1 MSRRLAGNV
10 IWNWSGMAVTM
21 VTGFIVAPVLVHRLT
36 DSVYGLWILIA
47 SMSGYFGLLDLG
59 VRGSVGRY
67 IAFYRARGEQRQ
79 MNVTLSTAVTILT
92 GVAVLTL
99 LATLLVL
106 LVFFHLFDVP
116 EVYVGAARLAII
128 IIGINLAIT
137 FPVSV
142 FDGVLWGHE
151 RFDLLNA
158 ADIPVSL
165 LRLVLTVWLVQGPND
180 IVTLAWIT
188 LLTTAGNELAKVV
201 MSFRINPG
209 LRLSFRL
216 FERASAVQL
225 YGYGLWQF
233 VLQIARQ
240 IGGQLGPL
248 LIGGIVS
255 VSAVTPYSIAS
266 RLITYLSQFIVA
278 ATGVLTPLATTLHA
292 RSDVEREQQLYVQ
305 GGKWCISLALLAGA
319 AIALLGGALLKLWMG
334 PRFVPAAYPMLLVL
348 TVGEVLPMS
357 QWLTYS
363 ILLGKARHRAVAMAS
378 LAEGLIAALGGVW
391 AARHFGAM
399 GVCVVFAA
407 ASFALR
413 GAFLLMY
420 GSRVLSVPLMRYMA
434 GAVMPAI
441 EAAVLPVGLLVLAM
455 MWHTPTTW
463 VQLAVY
469 ATAFG
474 VAHAGS
480 AVWFLGAGKYLRTKL
495 EALYG
500 RSEQVA
506 LAQTAEDAH
515 V

>member
-1 MSRRLAGNV
+1 MKSRLAGNV

-21 VTGFIVAPVLVHRLT
+21 VTGFIVAPILVHRLT

-67 IAFYRARGEQRQ
+67 IAFYRARGEQHRV
-79 MNVTLSTAVTILT
+79 NVTLSTAVTILT

-116 EVYVGAARLAII
+116 EAFIGAARLAII
-128 IIGINLAIT
+128 IIGVNLAIT

-158 ADIPVSL
+158 ADVPVSL

-209 LRLSFRL
+209 LRLNFWL
-216 FERASAVQL
+216 FERASAIQL

-233 VLQIARQ
+233 ILQIARQ

-248 LIGGIVS
+248 IIGGILS
-255 VSAVTPYSIAS
+255 VAAVTPYSIAS

-278 ATGVLTPLATTLHA
+278 ATGVLTPLATALHA
-292 RSDVEREQQLYVQ
+292 RSEIEREQQLYVQ
-305 GGKWCISLALLAGA
+305 GGKWCTSLALLAGA
-319 AIALLGGALLKLWMG
+319 AVALLGGALLELWMG
-334 PRFVPAAYPMLLVL
+334 ARFVPAAYPMLLVL
-348 TVGEVLPMS
+348 TAGEVLPMS

-363 ILLGKARHRAVAMAS
+363 ILMGKAKHRAVALAS
-378 LAEGLIAALGGVW
+378 LAEVVVAALGGVW
-391 AARHFGAM
+391 AAQHFGAM
-399 GVCVVFAA
+399 GVCIVFAA
-407 ASFALR
+407 AGFALR
-413 GAFLLMY
+413 GAYLLIY
-420 GSRVLSVPLMRYMA
+420 GSHVLGVPLMRYLV
-434 GAVMPAI
+434 GALMPAI
-441 EAAVLPVGLLVLAM
+441 GAAIVPIGALLLAVA
-455 MWHTPTTW
+455 WHKPASW
-463 VQLAVY
+463 VQLAGY
-469 ATAFG
+469 AIAFG
-474 VAHAGS
+474 IIHGGLAI
-480 AVWFLGAGKYLRTKL
+480 WLLGAGKYLTAKL
-495 EALYG
+495 KARAG
-500 RSEQVA
+500 NSDRVA
-506 LAQTAEDAH
+506 LSPITEGMH

>member
-1 MSRRLAGNV
+1 MKGRLAGNV

-21 VTGFIVAPVLVHRLT
+21 VTGFVVAPILVHRLG

-79 MNVTLSTAVTILT
+79 VNVILSTAVAILT
-92 GVAVLTL
+92 GVAVLAL

-116 EVYVGAARLAII
+116 EAHVGAAKVAII

-158 ADIPVSL
+158 ADVPVSL
-165 LRLVLTVWLVQGPND
+165 LRAVLTIWLVQGPND

-188 LLTTAGNELAKVV
+188 LLTTAGNELTKVA

-209 LRLSFRL
+209 LRLNFRL
-216 FERASAVQL
+216 FERASAIQL

-233 VLQIARQ
+233 ILQIARQ
-240 IGGQLGPL
+240 ISGQLGPL
-248 LIGGIVS
+248 VIGGIVS
-255 VSAVTPYSIAS
+255 VPAVTPYSIAS

-278 ATGVLTPLATTLHA
+278 ATGVLTPLATALHA
-292 RSDVEREQQLYVQ
+292 RSEVEREQQLYVQ
-305 GGKWCISLALLAGA
+305 GGKWCTVLALMAGA
-319 AIALLGGALLKLWMG
+319 AIAVLGGSLLELWMG
-334 PRFVPAAYPMLLVL
+334 ARFVPAAYPMLLVL
-348 TVGEVLPMS
+348 TAGEVLPMS

-363 ILLGKARHRAVAMAS
+363 ILMGKARHRAVALAS
-378 LAEGLIAALGGVW
+378 LAEVLVAALGGVW
-391 AARHFGAM
+391 AAQHFGGM
-399 GVCVVFAA
+399 GVCIVFAA
-407 ASFALR
+407 AGFALR
-413 GAFLLMY
+413 GAYLLIY
-420 GSRVLSVPLMRYMA
+420 GSRVLGVPLLRYMA
-434 GAVMPAI
+434 GALAPAI
-441 EAAVLPVGLLVLAM
+441 GAAIAPVGSLLLLVT
-455 MWHTPTTW
+455 WHKPATW
-463 VQLAVY
+463 TQLAAYAIAFGIVY
-469 ATAFG
+469 AGLAL
-474 VAHAGS
+474 
-480 AVWFLGAGKYLRTKL
+480 WLLGAGKYLAAKL
-495 EALYG
+495 RARVG
-500 RSEQVA
+500 PSDQVA
-506 LAQTAEDAH
+506 LSPITEGMH

>member
-1 MSRRLAGNV
+1 
-10 IWNWSGMAVTM
+10 
-21 VTGFIVAPVLVHRLT
+21 
-36 DSVYGLWILIA
+36 
-47 SMSGYFGLLDLG
+47 
-59 VRGSVGRY
+59 
-67 IAFYRARGEQRQ
+67 
-79 MNVTLSTAVTILT
+79 
-92 GVAVLTL
+92 
-99 LATLLVL
+99 
-106 LVFFHLFDVP
+106 
-116 EVYVGAARLAII
+116 
-128 IIGINLAIT
+128 
-137 FPVSV
+137 
-142 FDGVLWGHE
+142 
-151 RFDLLNA
+151 
-158 ADIPVSL
+158 
-165 LRLVLTVWLVQGPND
+165 
-180 IVTLAWIT
+180 
-188 LLTTAGNELAKVV
+188 
-201 MSFRINPG
+201 
-209 LRLSFRL
+209 
-216 FERASAVQL
+216 
-225 YGYGLWQF
+225 
-233 VLQIARQ
+233 
-240 IGGQLGPL
+240 
-248 LIGGIVS
+248 
-255 VSAVTPYSIAS
+255 
-266 RLITYLSQFIVA
+266 
-278 ATGVLTPLATTLHA
+278 
-292 RSDVEREQQLYVQ
+292 
-305 GGKWCISLALLAGA
+305 
-319 AIALLGGALLKLWMG
+319 
-334 PRFVPAAYPMLLVL
+334 MLLVL

>member
-305 GGKWCISLALLAGA
+305 GGQVVHIAGAAGRSGDCVTGWGSAETVDGPSLCPGGISDAVGVDGRRSSAHVAMADLQHPLGEGSSQGSGNGKPGRGIDRSAWRCLGGAALRSDGGVRCLCSGKFCIARRVSIDVWIARAECAADAVHGRRRDAGNRGGGIAGWLAGA
-319 AIALLGGALLKLWMG
+319 GDD
-334 PRFVPAAYPMLLVL
+334 
-348 TVGEVLPMS
+348 
-357 QWLTYS
+357 
-363 ILLGKARHRAVAMAS
+363 
-378 LAEGLIAALGGVW
+378 
-391 AARHFGAM
+391 
-399 GVCVVFAA
+399 
-407 ASFALR
+407 
-413 GAFLLMY
+413 
-420 GSRVLSVPLMRYMA
+420 
-434 GAVMPAI
+434 
-441 EAAVLPVGLLVLAM
+441 
-455 MWHTPTTW
+455 
-463 VQLAVY
+463 
-469 ATAFG
+469 
-474 VAHAGS
+474 VAHAHN
-480 AVWFLGAGKYLRTKL
+480 LGAI
-495 EALYG
+495 G
-500 RSEQVA
+500 RLCDSVWGCPCGLGSVVPGSREVSEDQA
-506 LAQTAEDAH
+506 
-515 V
+515 